1 MNQLSF
7 VRWTR
12 LQRRLR
18 GSYTPFKPTRRPKIV
33 TQKPERLMLG
43 QRADT
48 GREAGIDDVCA

>member
-1 MNQLSF
+1 
-7 VRWTR
+7 
-12 LQRRLR
+12 
-18 GSYTPFKPTRRPKIV
+18 V